1 MSKAPA
7 FARAAEIE
15 ASLEQLAELCEDPTP
30 VVYKRL
36 FELQPQMEP
45 YFWRDTNNAIK
56 GEMLSRT
63 FAAILDFI
71 GERRY
76 ADHMIETEI
85 ITHEGY
91 DVPREV
97 FATFFA
103 VVRDAVRQVLGL
115 IEILRRQQHRRPV
128 VRELPD
134 GAPHLETCFGVEAS
148 GRLVEHDQPRAAD
161 EAHRDV
167 ESAAHSTRVG

>member
-103 VVRDAVRQVLGL
+103 VVRDAVREVLGPAFTPQL
-115 IEILRRQQHRRPV
+115 AQAWDALLAEIDVYVQATPRHDV
-128 VRELPD
+128 VSAYH
-134 GAPHLETCFGVEAS
+134 APRV
-148 GRLVEHDQPRAAD
+148 AAFQRG
-161 EAHRDV
+161 EPL
-167 ESAAHSTRVG
+167 S

>member
-1 MSKAPA
+1 MSTGPS
-7 FARAAEIE
+7 FPRAAEIE
-15 ASLEQLAELCEDPTP
+15 NSLELLAELCGDPTP
-30 VVYKRL
+30 IVYKRL
-36 FELQPQMEP
+36 FELQPHMEP
-45 YFWRDTNNAIK
+45 YFWRDTTGAIK

-97 FATFFA
+97 FATFFT
-103 VVRDAVRQVLGL
+103 VVRDAVREVLGPAFTPPL
-115 IEILRRQQHRRPV
+115 TEAWDALLAEIDVYVQATPRTDV
-128 VRELPD
+128 VSAYH
-134 GAPHLETCFGVEAS
+134 APRV
-148 GRLVEHDQPRAAD
+148 AAFQRG
-161 EAHRDV
+161 EPL
-167 ESAAHSTRVG
+167 S

>member
-1 MSKAPA
+1 MSTAPA

-30 VVYKRL
+30 LVYKRL

-63 FAAILDFI
+63 FATILDFI

-76 ADHMIETEI
+76 GDHMIETEI
-85 ITHEGY
+85 INHEGY

-103 VVRDAVRQVLGL
+103 VVRDTVGEVLGPAFTPQL
-115 IEILRRQQHRRPV
+115 SEAWDTLLAEINVHVGATPRNDV
-128 VRELPD
+128 VSEF
-134 GAPHLETCFGVEAS
+134 H
-148 GRLVEHDQPRAAD
+148 AA
-161 EAHRDV
+161 RV
-167 ESAAHSTRVG
+167 AAFQRGEPLS